1 MSIFSPNI
9 DKLISE
15 RNIPGLI
22 KCTTNRNPEIRLKA
36 FHALL
41 DGGQRDPGVL
51 DALRKMKGDR
61 DVRVRNAAILKL
73 AEVGDEGIL
82 DDLYAIM
89 VDGSQNDK
97 IDALRI
103 LADRGKTDVQASGII
118 ALALNDKK
126 GMVQLEAI
134 RTLGA
139 LKDYTSIVHLEDKL
153 HDTRH
158 QIRLEAV
165 RALGNIQSDDAVD
178 LLIGSLTDNK
188 LEIRRA
194 AREILE
200 QIGTEKAIKAL
211 NDAPLMMMVKRMNE
225 GVASKVDALVYIGK
239 HRFQDALPLVHK
251 ATSDEYKNVRLEAVK
266 ALSMVRDRSSIHTLA
281 RMINDP
287 YFDIRLEAVKALE
300 RILDPAALKP
310 LEKAKEDLN
319 KSVREEAKKAYYSLQ
334 TRLEELHKK

>member
-1 MSIFSPNI
+1 MSIFKPNI

-15 RNIPGLI
+15 NNTSGLI
-22 KCTTNRNPEIRLKA
+22 KSTSSRNPEVRLKA
-36 FHALL
+36 FLALL
-41 DGGQRDPGVL
+41 NIEQKNNDIL
-51 DALRKMKGDR
+51 LALRKMKNDR
-61 DVRVRNAAILKL
+61 EVRIRNTAILKL

-82 DDLYAIM
+82 DDLRAIM

-103 LADRGKTDVQASGII
+103 LASRGKTDADSSSII

-134 RTLGA
+134 RTLGT
-139 LKDYTSIVHLEDKL
+139 LRDYMSIIHLEEKL

-165 RALGNIQSDDAVD
+165 RALGSIQTDDAVD

-194 AREILE
+194 AREIIE
-200 QIGTEKAIKAL
+200 GIGTDKSKKAL

-239 HRFQDALPLVHK
+239 HRMNDALPLVHK
-251 ATSDEYKNVRLEAVK
+251 ATSDEYKNVRFEAVK
-266 ALSMVRDRSSIHTLA
+266 ALGSMRDKGSINTLS

-287 YFDIRLEAVKALE
+287 YYDIRLEAVRALE
-300 RILDPAALKP
+300 HILDRACLKP

-319 KSVREEAKKAYYSLQ
+319 KSVREEAKKAYYTIQ
-334 TRLEELHKK
+334 TKLDDLKK

>member
-15 RNIPGLI
+15 NNIPGLI
-22 KCTTNRNPEIRLKA
+22 KCTTKRDPEIRLKA
-36 FHALL
+36 FNYLLGVQPRTDAIMTALRNMKK
-41 DGGQRDPGVL
+41 DRDP
-51 DALRKMKGDR
+51 
-61 DVRVRNAAILKL
+61 RVRNVAILKL
-73 AEVGDEGIL
+73 AEVGDENIMQ
-82 DDLYAIM
+82 DLQSII
-89 VDGSQNDK
+89 VDGTQNDK
-97 IDALRI
+97 IDALRMI
-103 LADRGKTDVQASGII
+103 AARGITDSDASSII

-134 RTLGA
+134 RTMGA
-139 LKDYTSIVHLEDKL
+139 LKDHGSIVHLEDKL

-165 RALGNIQSDDAVD
+165 RALGMLESDEAIN
-178 LLIGSLTDNK
+178 LLIGALTDNR

-200 QIGTEKAIKAL
+200 GFGTDKAAKAL

-239 HRFQDALPLVHK
+239 HKFKDALPLVHK
-251 ATSDEYKNVRLEAVK
+251 ATSDEYKNVRFEAVR
-266 ALSMVRDRSSIHTLA
+266 ALNLMRNKGSISTLA
-281 RMINDP
+281 RLINDP

-300 RILDPAALKP
+300 HIVDHASLKP
-310 LEKAKEDLN
+310 LEKAREDLN
-319 KSVREEAKKAYYSLQ
+319 KSVREEAKKAYYTLQ
-334 TRLEELHKK
+334 TKLGEMKK